1 MATDSVEPRWGQ
13 FPGEPE
19 RSYSSY
25 FREQRAGPPID
36 ETPSTRITQHAFTRH
51 AGERTKTV
59 SIFDPAQL
67 TATFKHNVALDW
79 HLVRLTLDTY
89 GPILD
94 QGDTSDWSFGRNPNL
109 LSPSV
114 DSEPGF
120 YPWFLRLIAAPV
132 AHACNAVCTVLED
145 KGAGIHIPGFIRAD
159 IVIKT
164 STCGGAADLIQ
175 RRYQPATKTY
185 LRTPCSLYEFKCD
198 NVLRVADTSTLARL
212 VELAHTTT
220 GYDFRAD
227 KSAQYSSHEG
237 KLYNMICQIIDE
249 LIQGHTGHVVV
260 ATQTKYVLIRLSD
273 TLQLETS
280 EIFDVR
286 GSPTQLDDMVTL
298 VLFCTLAALGQVN
311 TYRVPV
317 QVQRVC
323 IPQFPAWVFRP
334 YQGVFWDGAQQEQ
347 TEFCKPR
354 KLSLLPLS
362 WLRLEGEV
370 VSSANDVSVAR
381 GRLLLFFLAACV
393 VAKIAHGSAATHRLD
408 REFLAYSTLH
418 TWQGVAIPRIFG
430 IYTSADAR
438 G

>member
-67 TATFKHNVALDW
+67 TATFKTNVALDW

-94 QGDTSDWSFGRNPNL
+94 QADTSDWSFGRNPNL

-164 STCGGAADLIQ
+164 SSGGAADLIQ
-175 RRYQPATKTY
+175 RRYQPATKAY

-227 KSAQYSSHEG
+227 KSAQYSTHEG
-237 KLYNMICQIIDE
+237 KLYNMICQAS
-249 LIQGHTGHVVV
+249 HTGHVVV

-273 TLQLETS
+273 TLHLETS

-298 VLFCTLAALGQVN
+298 VLFCTLAALGQ
-311 TYRVPV
+311 
-317 QVQRVC
+317 
-323 IPQFPAWVFRP
+323 FPAWVFRP

-354 KLSLLPLS
+354 KSSLLPLS

-370 VSSANDVSVAR
+370 VSSANNVSVAR

-393 VAKIAHGSAATHRLD
+393 VAKIAHGSADFFRDKSL
-408 REFLAYSTLH
+408 
-418 TWQGVAIPRIFG
+418 PR
-430 IYTSADAR
+430 SA
-438 G
+438 